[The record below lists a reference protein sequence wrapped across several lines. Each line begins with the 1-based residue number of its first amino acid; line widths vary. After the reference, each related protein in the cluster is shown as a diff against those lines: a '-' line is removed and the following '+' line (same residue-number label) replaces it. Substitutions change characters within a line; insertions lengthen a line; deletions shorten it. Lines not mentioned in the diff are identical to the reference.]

1 MKEVY
6 LHSQLST
13 LNSQLSTIMKRT
25 NTQKLG
31 DVLKEF
37 LQEQRLDTKLY
48 ELQLVESWEKVLGA
62 TVKKYTTEIYVY
74 NQKLYV
80 KLSSSILKNDLM
92 LSRERLVQALNKQVG
107 VQVISDIIFR

>member
-1 MKEVY
+1 
-6 LHSQLST
+6 
-13 LNSQLSTIMKRT
+13 MKRT

>member
-1 MKEVY
+1 
-6 LHSQLST
+6 
-13 LNSQLSTIMKRT
+13 MKRT

-48 ELQLVESWEKVLGA
+48 EIQLIESWEKVLGV
-62 TVKKYTTEIYVY
+62 TVKKYTTEISVY
-74 NQKLYV
+74 NKKLYV

-92 LSRERLVQALNKQVG
+92 LSREKLIQALNKQVG
-107 VQVISDIIFR
+107 VQVISDIIFK